1 MLRGIV
7 LPALA
12 KAIINPKIV
21 SHEDAHCHQLL
32 IFFLWVRIAA
42 FSL

>member
-7 LPALA
+7 LPGLA

-21 SHEDAHCHQLL
+21 SHEDAHCYQLL
-32 IFFLWVRIAA
+32 VFLWVRIAA